1 MSTFYTGR
9 KRRAL
14 DGLRK
19 TQSDQL
25 AEVELGLNGLQRAL
39 AIEAGHDLHRIKLE
53 SFGQSTNSILP
64 GGCVNIRKGAAKM
77 VENLK
82 NHLDKETIK
91 LGKLTTKPQYPEQN
105 KAANIFKKVSLKFFY
120 PYVVF
125 RNIDD
130 LMLASSPP

>member
-1 MSTFYTGR
+1 MATFYTGR

-25 AEVELGLNGLQRAL
+25 AEIELGLNGLQRAL

-91 LGKLTTKPQYPEQN
+91 LGKLTTKQGCEY
-105 KAANIFKKVSLKFFY
+105 F
-120 PYVVF
+120 
-125 RNIDD
+125 
-130 LMLASSPP
+130 

>member
-91 LGKLTTKPQYPEQN
+91 LGRLFLFF
-105 KAANIFKKVSLKFFY
+105 FKSGLKFFSSMTS
-120 PYVVF
+120 F
-125 RNIDD
+125 SHD
-130 LMLASSPP
+130 LFDH

>member
-25 AEVELGLNGLQRAL
+25 AEIELGLNGLQRAL

-53 SFGQSTNSILP
+53 SFGKVQIQSYLEDALIS
-64 GGCVNIRKGAAKM
+64 
-77 VENLK
+77 E
-82 NHLDKETIK
+82 KEQPK
-91 LGKLTTKPQYPEQN
+91 W
-105 KAANIFKKVSLKFFY
+105 
-120 PYVVF
+120 
-125 RNIDD
+125 
-130 LMLASSPP
+130 

>member
-25 AEVELGLNGLQRAL
+25 AAEVELGLNGLQRAL

-53 SFGQSTNSILP
+53 SFGDQSFTSLMADLRQDI
-64 GGCVNIRKGAAKM
+64 
-77 VENLK
+77 
-82 NHLDKETIK
+82 
-91 LGKLTTKPQYPEQN
+91 N
-105 KAANIFKKVSLKFFY
+105 KSFF
-120 PYVVF
+120 
-125 RNIDD
+125 I
-130 LMLASSPP
+130 